1 MTDPDEQDRQQLEHL
16 SELRRKATALQ
27 TAIAALD
34 VRASSAKGEVG
45 VNVDAQ
51 GRVTDIRLSPQALQ
65 LGETS
70 LANLLLQT
78 IQEARD
84 TASRR
89 AQEIAKPF
97 TSDPG
102 IAAALDAVREL
113 TQNT

>member
-1 MTDPDEQDRQQLEHL
+1 MTDPDNWNRQQLEHL
-16 SELRRKATALQ
+16 ADLRRKADKLQ
-27 TAIAALD
+27 AEIAAID

-51 GRVTDIRLSPQALQ
+51 GRVTDIRLSPQALS
-65 LGETS
+65 LGEAS
-70 LANLLLQT
+70 LASLLLQT
-78 IQEARD
+78 IREARD

-102 IAAALDAVREL
+102 IAAALNAVREF
-113 TQNT
+113 THNA